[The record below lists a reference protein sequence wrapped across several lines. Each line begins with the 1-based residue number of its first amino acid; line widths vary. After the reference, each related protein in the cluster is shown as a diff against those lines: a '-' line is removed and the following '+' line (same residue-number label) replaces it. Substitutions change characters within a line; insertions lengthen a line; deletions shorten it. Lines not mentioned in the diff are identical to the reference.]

1 MNARDLLKHNVT
13 FSHEITKA
21 YLSDVSE
28 DEMLVRA
35 VPGSNHFAWQ
45 LGHLI
50 AAERRLVGSV
60 GIDMPDLPEGFAE
73 KHGPDNITSDDP
85 GDFLSKAEYLELM
98 GRMHDAAL
106 AGIDSVDEARLDEPG
121 PDEFSAI
128 FPTVGAVLFM
138 AGGHEMMH
146 VGQFAAI
153 RRKLG
158 KGIVI

>member
-1 MNARDLLKHNVT
+1 MNVHDLLKHNVT
-13 FSHEITKA
+13 FTHSITKA
-21 YLSDVSE
+21 YLGDVTE

-35 VPGSNHFAWQ
+35 VPGSNHLAWQ

-50 AAERRLVGSV
+50 ASERSLLTAIGA
-60 GIDMPDLPEGFAE
+60 DMPALPDGFAE
-73 KHGPDNITSDDP
+73 KHGKENIDSDDP
-85 GDFLSKAEYLELM
+85 DDFLSKDEYIELM
-98 GRMHDAAL
+98 GKFHDAAL
-106 AGIDSVDEARLDEPG
+106 AAIDAIDEAALDEPSPANLRG
-121 PDEFSAI
+121 L

-158 KGIVI
+158 KPVVI